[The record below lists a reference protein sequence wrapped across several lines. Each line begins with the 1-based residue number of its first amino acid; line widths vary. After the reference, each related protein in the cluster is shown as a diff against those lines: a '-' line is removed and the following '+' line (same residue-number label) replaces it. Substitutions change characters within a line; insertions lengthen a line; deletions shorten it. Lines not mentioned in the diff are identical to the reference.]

1 MTINDIFL
9 VAKAIAILKQNKEIS
24 KTTFFE
30 ALNHFYIKNGKFL
43 KLLKSQGYE
52 PKEFEIEINRNK
64 ILQAKYSGEVNFTQ
78 EIIAIKRLFLKNS
91 FDIEKTDIGTLKS
104 NTKSLLAKIK
114 DTKVKLKD
122 RIFSQDMAIDAVMS
136 KIAGVGSKNAN
147 SIRGIFFFLGPPAT
161 GKTELAKTLKDF
173 FDGYRF
179 KEFSM
184 AHYKHED
191 DASFKLVG
199 STPVWNRAAEGELT
213 KFVKENPRS
222 IILFD
227 EIEKAYINVQDI
239 FLDILGSGFTRD
251 QFSDEEIDFR
261 ECIFVF
267 TSNVGSELYRNES
280 FLKLLDENAK
290 NAEDMILEKLSSE
303 YNYRGEN
310 LFKPEFLSRIS
321 QGEIVLFNKLNYEAY
336 EKIAKPILDDKIANF
351 EKDYAK
357 IKFNETAKKELI
369 KILILNMLPS
379 FDAREIKS
387 KFSQKMF
394 KRLQDFLI
402 DRLDLDIKEICISVE
417 QELIKSID
425 KILENTTIDK
435 FINDCFRK
443 NQTIDLKHSIDVKD
457 GILNLIYKNA
467 ELKKLP
473 KSSDFGGGVGSIL
486 VDLPDTC
493 FEDIAG
499 HNKVKARLK
508 EITRLLLNKE
518 ELKKYGIHAPRG
530 MLLYGPP
537 GTGKTMLA
545 KAFAHEADLPFIQT
559 TGTEILD
566 IETMQNVFK
575 RAREY
580 APSIIFIDEI
590 DVFGSREDGTR
601 FDVQI
606 NQLLTEINGFSD
618 GADIFIIAA
627 TNLPEKLD
635 PAITRSGRID
645 LKVEVGM
652 LDPEARGYFIDKILE
667 LPTAGKIDREK
678 LIKFSSFM
686 SGADLSKVKREAS
699 YEVIKRGL
707 DGISQEILLEQI
719 NTVKYGEKISSKSI
733 QDELSATAYHEAGH
747 AVISHLLRP
756 EIKIEQITV
765 MPRGKALGFVS
776 YNQDEMQTSKSF
788 EYIKNEVLIC
798 LAGRTAEKKISGEK
812 GINSGASNDLERAT
826 NLLFWATKNLGM
838 GKFGSLNL
846 ANQSK
851 TGYIAELA
859 EKEVLELMAELSKK
873 CEALIEENWDK
884 IDKIAKTLIEKEM
897 IDESEFLE
905 ILK

>member
-78 EIIAIKRLFLKNS
+78 EIIAIRRLFLENN
-91 FDIEKTDIGTLKS
+91 FYIEKTDIGTLKS

-136 KIAGVGSKNAN
+136 KIAGVSSKNAN

-213 KFVKENPRS
+213 KFVKDNPKS

-227 EIEKAYINVQDI
+227 EIEKAHISVQDI

-290 NAEDMILEKLSSE
+290 NAENMILEKLSSE

-321 QGEIVLFNKLNYEAY
+321 QGEIALFNKLNYEAY

-351 EKDYAK
+351 EENFVK

-379 FDAREIKS
+379 FDARELKS

-394 KRLQDFLI
+394 KLLQ

-443 NQTIDLKHSIDVKD
+443 NQTIDLKHSIDVKNR
-457 GILNLIYKNA
+457 ILNLTYKNA

-566 IETMQNVFK
+566 IETMQKVFK

-788 EYIKNEVLIC
+788 EDIKNEVLIC

-826 NLLFWATKNLGM
+826 NLLFLATKNLGM

-859 EKEVLELMAELSKK
+859 EKEVLELMAELGKK